1 MGRERD
7 YASGYDSRNPL
18 AYRFRGG
25 SKRIGKKVPRRQP
38 EPLIPVDENFY
49 TPGEATAQLKRMAEA
64 SMSVKTKPEQ
74 QQQLLDDGSYE
85 VAFVPAIPVV
95 VIGGFVLVAVGA
107 SLLLQIEDE
116 NGELVTVN
124 EYASRPI
131 ADLMEAITN
140 DIRNY
145 YQTEAKDKIAEIR
158 SGVSQALNKIVVREE
173 PSPQVYTTPNGEQK
187 TPEHTGHAPPEVETR
202 TRPTDI
208 EQKVETQ
215 RHTGH
220 GEREQQRAEDFVMET
235 RISKG
240 HVYRKNAAP
249 IPANHQVHHL
259 IPDASAQQSQLA
271 MEAIR
276 RGQWEID
283 GRDNLQS
290 LPSTQDAYD
299 KSPVKIRHRGSHGTW
314 NRHAVDVLR
323 DAETDLRQQYGS
335 IQNVPD
341 NVLEQTMNDVETDLR
356 NDLNNINKGK
366 RRGWIQHKNG
376 MDKLSKNETE
386 DGGAIV

>member
-18 AYRFRGG
+18 AYKFRGG

-158 SGVSQALNKIVVREE
+158 SGVSQALNRIVVREE
-173 PSPQVYTTPNGEQK
+173 PSPQVYTSPNGEQK
-187 TPEHTGHAPPEVETR
+187 TPEHTGSVPPEVQTR
-202 TRPTDI
+202 TQPIDT

-220 GEREQQRAEDFVMET
+220 GEREQQRAEDFVME
-235 RISKG
+235 SFKG
-240 HVYRKNAAP
+240 PSAKGFDWEHIMDRHAP
-249 IPANHQVHHL
+249 WGKT
-259 IPDASAQQSQLA
+259 AQQSRRKNIFENMTENEIKRA
-271 MEAIR
+271 VKNAWKNREKMETQKKPGEPVQIR
-276 RGQWEID
+276 YRG
-283 GRDNLQS
+283 
-290 LPSTQDAYD
+290 Y
-299 KSPVKIRHRGSHGTW
+299 
-314 NRHAVDVLR
+314 
-323 DAETDLRQQYGS
+323 DAETRYE
-335 IQNVPD
+335 IEIWQNK
-341 NVLEQTMNDVETDLR
+341 ETGEIKTAYPI
-356 NDLNNINKGK
+356 NN
-366 RRGWIQHKNG
+366 
-376 MDKLSKNETE
+376 
-386 DGGAIV
+386 